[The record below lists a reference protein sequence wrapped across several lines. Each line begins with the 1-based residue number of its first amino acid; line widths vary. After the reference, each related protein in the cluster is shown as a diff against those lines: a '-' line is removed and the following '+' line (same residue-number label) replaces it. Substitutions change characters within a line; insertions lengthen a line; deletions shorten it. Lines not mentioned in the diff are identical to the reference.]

1 MSLCS
6 LAEMGE
12 RNKALV
18 REQGGI
24 GDVIEAMR
32 MYREHTGLQKEACS
46 ALASLARYVA
56 QRWVLV
62 HVRL

>member
-24 GDVIEAMR
+24 GDVVEAMR
-32 MYREHTGLQKEACS
+32 MYKEHTGLQKEACS
-46 ALASLARYVA
+46 ALASLAR
-56 QRWVLV
+56 
-62 HVRL
+62 